1 MGRLTVNEFSSSLW
15 EQILTKAKEGI
26 QQFLTVRNSNNTIAK
41 RYSYQIEQKGNDV
54 ILKLEEV

>member
-1 MGRLTVNEFSSSLW
+1 MGRLTVNEFSPSLW
-15 EQILTKAKEGI
+15 QEILTKAKEGI
-26 QQFLTVRNSNNTIAK
+26 QQFLTVRNNNNTIAK